1 MIPDGWSAPD
11 AAGIST
17 RQLDVGAVSTLRG
30 RRLRRAFATRPT
42 SLDAWPAAWRGLL
55 AEWLRRGD
63 GQRRWDNLLR
73 LAGNARYAQA
83 EALRDTL
90 LAGGWIEA
98 EERFTSGHWHTVT
111 VTFLDPGAARSALGL
126 PDPEAKRA
134 EWAAAREATPL
145 PDDLAELAAQLDGL
159 PAQRALARLE
169 LLAALNR
176 WRSEG
181 HSGTWR
187 DFAQLARGA
196 TKAIT
201 ESEKTWLAEAL
212 DLEAWGVSGHTPML
226 LLAAPLSLRGPDWR
240 LDLANMPG
248 FVGLTPATI
257 DAIIGVEGEIDAWR
271 LVENR
276 TSFERVA
283 AEHGRGDG
291 VVWLPGFAPS
301 WWKTS
306 LSRLIHLRPAPA
318 YIACDPDPAGIAIA
332 LDAGNLFCTANLAWE
347 PWQMAADDLAGLP
360 RRLPLTED
368 DKTRIDTLQASSL
381 PETLRNLLGWMSLHG
396 QKGEQEGLL

>member
-126 PDPEAKRA
+126 D
-134 EWAAAREATPL
+134 
-145 PDDLAELAAQLDGL
+145 
-159 PAQRALARLE
+159 
-169 LLAALNR
+169 
-176 WRSEG
+176 
-181 HSGTWR
+181 
-187 DFAQLARGA
+187 RG
-196 TKAIT
+196 
-201 ESEKTWLAEAL
+201 
-212 DLEAWGVSGHTPML
+212 M
-226 LLAAPLSLRGPDWR
+226 
-240 LDLANMPG
+240 
-248 FVGLTPATI
+248 
-257 DAIIGVEGEIDAWR
+257 
-271 LVENR
+271 
-276 TSFERVA
+276 
-283 AEHGRGDG
+283 
-291 VVWLPGFAPS
+291 
-301 WWKTS
+301 
-306 LSRLIHLRPAPA
+306 
-318 YIACDPDPAGIAIA
+318 
-332 LDAGNLFCTANLAWE
+332 
-347 PWQMAADDLAGLP
+347 
-360 RRLPLTED
+360 
-368 DKTRIDTLQASSL
+368 
-381 PETLRNLLGWMSLHG
+381 
-396 QKGEQEGLL
+396 